1 MSEDLDVKVGA
12 SGYVDLKI
20 GKSGFKV
27 LYAIVVGGS
36 LFYYKN
42 ITDATPKGNLD
53 LKGYTINLECKP
65 DNKKKVAFSIDKDG
79 KAEMCVQVGT
89 QNEKDTWVTSCKAG
103 TSLDPCEAPNKDGTA
118 KKKKQT
124 VGMGMQKG
132 LASATADSSV
142 GKAIMKK
149 IVNEETT
156 TLINALKALVT
167 TESGSEKKAKE
178 LEENIIKIAV
188 KAYILVDNKYLKG
201 EQFLVADKPLRDAF
215 NLLVKVF
222 NGRQRAK
229 KERVVEALQKV
240 EGFLKQAEKVITDL
254 LGPHLGGKNMMK
266 LGSIFATVANVKF
279 LETVFYNDAVS
290 EELEKLIDAM
300 DYYTQFHYT

>member
-1 MSEDLDVKVGA
+1 MSEDSEVKVA
-12 SGYVDLKI
+12 TSGYADMKI
-20 GKSGFKV
+20 GKGGWKV
-27 LYAIVVGGS
+27 GYATLVGGS
-36 LFYYKN
+36 LFYYKL
-42 ITDATPKGNLD
+42 ITDQVPKGSVE
-53 LKGYTINLECKP
+53 LKGCKINPDGKP
-65 DNKKKVAFSIDKDG
+65 NDKKKFAVYVETSEG
-79 KAEMCVQVGT
+79 KLEIALQFGAK
-89 QNEKDTWVTSCKAG
+89 NEKDSWVTALQ
-103 TSLDPCEAPNKDGTA
+103 TATTLDSCEAPSKDGTA

-132 LASATADSSV
+132 IASATADSGV

-167 TESGSEKKAKE
+167 SESSEKKAKE
-178 LEENIIKIAV
+178 LEENIVKIAV
-188 KAYILVDNKYLKG
+188 KAYLLVDNKYLKG

-222 NGRQRAK
+222 NGRTRAK
-229 KERVVEALQKV
+229 KERVIEALQKV

-254 LGPHLGGKNMMK
+254 LGPHLSGKNMMK
-266 LGSIFATVANVKF
+266 LGSIFGTVANLKF
-279 LETVFYNDAVS
+279 LESVFYNDDVS
-290 EELEKLIDAM
+290 AELEKLIDAM